1 MDKAPQSPPVR
12 RQIDFRW
19 VNALEMKTTT
29 ILAFLS
35 LCLSAAISPAAT
47 ETTPAPSE
55 TVAVASVPTLPDPD
69 HRPNIVLILADDIG
83 YEGLQC
89 YGSASYHTPNLDR
102 LASQGLQFTYA
113 YAQPV
118 CTPTRVQL
126 LSGKYNV
133 RNYIRFGEINPHELT
148 IANYLRDRGYS
159 TCIAGKWQLGGSR
172 YTITNFGFD
181 HYLLWW
187 LEKKSQ
193 RYMNPGD
200 FIQDKVTRPGKPG
213 EYGPDI
219 MNNYV
224 LNFIKEHAHDQR
236 PFFCYYPMLLV
247 HAPFTPTPLSTAR
260 KTERTDPKFFP
271 DMVAYAD
278 LMVGKVLDQLDAL
291 GIRDNTIVM
300 FMGDNGTND
309 AIVSRMKD
317 GTTIR
322 GGKDLP
328 TDAGTREPLL
338 ISWPAVIKPAVI
350 DNSIADLT
358 DFMPTLCEA
367 AGYTAEDMPQ
377 TDGISLMPLFHG
389 NKTGAR
395 DWSYCWISSSGS
407 KDRAVKYARTIDY
420 KLYSDGRFFDVPK
433 DVLEQH
439 PIPESALT
447 KDQRAIRTRL
457 QGILKRYDSVE
468 AQRPATP
475 PLPKFGKAARDD

>member
-1 MDKAPQSPPVR
+1 
-12 RQIDFRW
+12 
-19 VNALEMKTTT
+19 MKTNPA
-29 ILAFLS
+29 LALLGLS
-35 LCLSAAISPAAT
+35 LFAANLPAAT
-47 ETTPAPSE
+47 EPTPAPE
-55 TVAVASVPTLPDPD
+55 TIVATASVPQLPDPD

-83 YEGLQC
+83 YETLQC
-89 YGSASYHTPNLDR
+89 YGSASYKTPNLDR
-102 LASQGLQFTYA
+102 MASQGLQFTYA

-148 IANYLRDRGYS
+148 IANYLRDRGY
-159 TCIAGKWQLGGSR
+159 TTGIAGKWQLGGSR

-200 FIQDKVTRPGKPG
+200 FIQDKVTRHGKKG
-213 EYGPDI
+213 EYGPDV
-219 MNNYV
+219 MNSYV
-224 LNFIKEHAHDQR
+224 LNFIKDHAHDER

-247 HAPFTPTPLSTAR
+247 HAPFTPTPLSTAK
-260 KTERTDPKFFP
+260 KTERTDPKFFA
-271 DMVAYAD
+271 DMMNYAD
-278 LMVGKVLDQLDAL
+278 LMVGKVLDQLEAS
-291 GIRDNTIVM
+291 GIRDNTIVI

-322 GGKDLP
+322 GGKDLT

-350 DNSIADLT
+350 NDSIADLT

-367 AGYTAEDMPQ
+367 AGYTTEDMPQ
-377 TDGISLMPLFHG
+377 TDGISLMPLFRG
-389 NKTGAR
+389 DKAGAR

-407 KDRAVKYARTIDY
+407 KDRAVKYARNIRY
-420 KLYSDGRFFDVPK
+420 KLYSDGRFFDISK

-439 PIPESALT
+439 SIPESAMT

-457 QGILKRYDSVE
+457 QGILDRYAAVE
-468 AQRPATP
+468 AKRPATP
-475 PLPKFGKAARDD
+475 PLPKFGKAARED